1 MSCKVVGS
9 EPSEEESKTTE
20 SNKGYGFVCFKNCS
34 DARAALQKFME
45 TSEPKTESAPTLAGT
60 GEQSAF
66 DEEDPEA
73 KQAGKS
79 ENVHKLYVAPHMRR
93 EVRDH
98 ILRLKTLRFKR
109 TMARHNLYFRGF
121 PVGKDVEGLKQQLT
135 EYFAQFSDVNN
146 LHLMSRKEKEDS
158 ENLVGFGFV
167 SFKTL
172 EGA

>member
-9 EPSEEESKTTE
+9 EPQQEESKTAE

-45 TSEPKTESAPTLAGT
+45 TTEPKTDSAPTLAGT
-60 GEQSAF
+60 GEPQAF
-66 DEEDPEA
+66 DDEDPEA
-73 KQAGKS
+73 KNTSKA
-79 ENVHKLYVAPHMRR
+79 ENVHKLYVAPHLRR

-121 PVGKDVEGLKQQLT
+121 PVGKDIDALKQQLT
-135 EYFAQFSDVNN
+135 EYFA
-146 LHLMSRKEKEDS
+146 
-158 ENLVGFGFV
+158 
-167 SFKTL
+167 
-172 EGA
+172 